1 MYNRLKLVSLTAN
14 EGLTKEIAKDIGVE
28 VLPTSVLHFK
38 DGEILFEG
46 KQSFRGDNVYVVQS
60 TCAPV
65 TERLMEVLICC
76 DALKRAS
83 ARSITCIMPYFGYA
97 RQDRKAKARQPIT
110 AKLVADLLTTA
121 GCQRVVCT
129 DLHASQIQGFFN
141 IPVDDVSALPIFYRY
156 FKDLNLQ
163 DVVCVSPDHGGVVRT
178 SKLAEKLNA
187 PIAIIDKRRPRP
199 NEAEIFAIVGDV
211 KGKDCIIVDDIV
223 DTAGT
228 LCLAANKLK
237 ELGARRVYA
246 AISHGVLSHP
256 AIERINA
263 SGLEKLVITDSIPLT
278 EDKKSD
284 KIEVLSMAN
293 LFAEIIKALEEGKS
307 LSSVHRNFAE
317 EKYKD

>member
-1 MYNRLKLVSLTAN
+1 M
-14 EGLTKEIAKDIGVE
+14 
-28 VLPTSVLHFK
+28 
-38 DGEILFEG
+38 
-46 KQSFRGDNVYVVQS
+46 
-60 TCAPV
+60 
-65 TERLMEVLICC
+65 
-76 DALKRAS
+76 
-83 ARSITCIMPYFGYA
+83 
-97 RQDRKAKARQPIT
+97 
-110 AKLVADLLTTA
+110 
-121 GCQRVVCT
+121 
-129 DLHASQIQGFFN
+129 DLHAPQIQGFFN
-141 IPVDDVSALPIFYRY
+141 IPVDHLLGSAVLCPYFEEKYRGN
-156 FKDLNLQ
+156 DN
-163 DVVCVSPDHGGVVRT
+163 VVIVSPDLGSVTRARFY
-178 SKLAEKLNA
+178 AERLDA

-307 LSSVHRNFAE
+307 LSNVHRNFAK